1 MVTVLPEAHQ
11 SSSIAKA
18 VLLRRAPWLRR
29 LDVLPFIALYALVG
43 IPTVLMATADVDYAV
58 SSGAAGDAAA
68 EAGAEAITSD
78 VAPSNAF
85 VAMLA
90 ACGVVALAHIAV
102 LLCEF
107 WFVTFRA
114 KVAWVEVRLG
124 ASDSGVGS
132 SLFFFFKLCATVC
145 RPRSTAPSPMHCRCH
160 QSMSGSFSSQLC

>member
-43 IPTVLMATADVDYAV
+43 IPTVLMATADVDNSV

-68 EAGAEAITSD
+68 ETGAEASTSD

-124 ASDSGVGS
+124 A
-132 SLFFFFKLCATVC
+132 FFFKLCATVC

-160 QSMSGSFSSQLC
+160 QSMTGSFSSQLC